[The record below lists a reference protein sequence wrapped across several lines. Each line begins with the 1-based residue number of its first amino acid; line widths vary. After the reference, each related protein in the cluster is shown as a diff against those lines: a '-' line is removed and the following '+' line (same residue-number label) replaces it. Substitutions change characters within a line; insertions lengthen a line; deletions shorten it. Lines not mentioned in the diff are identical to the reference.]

1 MAILH
6 GSWLLQNQGN
16 CLFIWGETWRTL
28 GVNASVRA
36 SSDVPQYPL
45 AMKPAELLEWLR
57 LRQITIASSIQ
68 QQVETSHGKSLPV
81 RDDKKLTH
89 SHIIALPSYFQQSSD
104 GILVSPVHSATVE
117 TLDTTSL
124 QYLQPWQVE
133 GFCLK
138 PPEAVKFLTS
148 LPLNATNGED
158 AFLGGDLRFWA
169 QIARWSLD
177 LISRCKF
184 LPTLQRLSDH
194 SIIANWQA
202 LLDSAVDGTRRK
214 SPQSPHAGV
223 PNQEITL
230 RTVTEAR
237 SIARIEPRR
246 PENGRLNTSK
256 IARRAS
262 TAL

>member
-1 MAILH
+1 M
-6 GSWLLQNQGN
+6 
-16 CLFIWGETWRTL
+16 
-28 GVNASVRA
+28 
-36 SSDVPQYPL
+36 
-45 AMKPAELLEWLR
+45 
-57 LRQITIASSIQ
+57 
-68 QQVETSHGKSLPV
+68 
-81 RDDKKLTH
+81 
-89 SHIIALPSYFQQSSD
+89 
-104 GILVSPVHSATVE
+104 
-117 TLDTTSL
+117 DTTSL

-202 LLDSAVDGTRRK
+202 LLDSAVDGTRLERF
-214 SPQSPHAGV
+214 SQLMPLACRMYQVRSQELGV
-223 PNQEITL
+223 RSQEFLEQLTND
-230 RTVTEAR
+230 
-237 SIARIEPRR
+237 S
-246 PENGRLNTSK
+246 
-256 IARRAS
+256 
-262 TAL
+262 

>member
-104 GILVSPVHSATVE
+104 GDIGISGT
-117 TLDTTSL
+117 
-124 QYLQPWQVE
+124 
-133 GFCLK
+133 FCNCRDFGHNVFTI
-138 PPEAVKFLTS
+138 PPTM
-148 LPLNATNGED
+148 
-158 AFLGGDLRFWA
+158 
-169 QIARWSLD
+169 
-177 LISRCKF
+177 
-184 LPTLQRLSDH
+184 
-194 SIIANWQA
+194 
-202 LLDSAVDGTRRK
+202 
-214 SPQSPHAGV
+214 
-223 PNQEITL
+223 
-230 RTVTEAR
+230 
-237 SIARIEPRR
+237 
-246 PENGRLNTSK
+246 
-256 IARRAS
+256 AS
-262 TAL
+262 